1 MRLRALAGAV
11 LMAASLRAGGAEA
24 QIYRLRADAYYAAAD
39 PAVGLVVLTS
49 EARAPSWL
57 DAESVVWIGAGGQ
70 RNGDVLIASVRAR
83 DPGGRGQLRAG
94 RLLVS
99 TGAIRLVHLDGVD
112 ATARAPWGTSLE
124 VFGGVPVAAGYE
136 PRDFDWAA
144 GGRVAQRIG
153 SEASVGVSYLQQRS
167 AGAVAYEELGFDAAA
182 APLRW
187 LDGALRGAADL
198 ARPGLSD
205 LRAALALR
213 PLAALRFELFASR
226 RAPSHLLPAT
236 SLFAALGDIPSD
248 RLGGSVFWR
257 AAPRLD
263 VLGEGGVESLG
274 GEPGGDLRLRTT
286 LRLDDRG
293 DRALALEVRRQG
305 APGASW
311 TGVRATA
318 RLPLTRLLAA
328 ATELEI
334 AVPDDP
340 RGRGAV
346 WPWGLFALRLSP
358 EPRWELSGAVEA
370 SASPTSVGALSA
382 MFRVSRLWSVR

>member
-1 MRLRALAGAV
+1 MKLCALAGAA
-11 LMAASLRAGGAEA
+11 LMAALLGSGAASA

-39 PAVGLVVLTS
+39 PAVGLMMLTS
-49 EARAPSWL
+49 EARLPSWL
-57 DAESVVWIGAGGQ
+57 DAETVVWIGAGEQ
-70 RNGDVLIASVRAR
+70 RTGDVLIASVRAR
-83 DPGGRGQLRAG
+83 DPEGRGQLRAG

-99 TGAIRLVHLDGVD
+99 TGAIRPVHLDGVD

-124 VFGGVPVAAGYE
+124 VFGGVPVVPAYE

-144 GGRVAQRIG
+144 GGRVAQRVG
-153 SEASVGVSYLQQRS
+153 RDASVGVSYLQQRS
-167 AGAVAYEELGFDAAA
+167 SGAVAYEELGFDAAA
-182 APLRW
+182 APRRW
-187 LDGALRGAADL
+187 LDGAFTGAADL

-205 LRAALALR
+205 LRAAVALR
-213 PLAALRFELFASR
+213 PLAALRFELFAAR

-248 RLGGSVFWR
+248 RIGGSFLWR

-263 VLGEGGVESLG
+263 VLGDGAVESLG
-274 GEPGGDLRLRTT
+274 GEPGADLRLRTT

-293 DRALALEVRRQG
+293 DGALALELRRQG

-311 TGVRATA
+311 TGVRGTA

-334 AVPDDP
+334 AMPDAP
-340 RGRGAV
+340 RGRGSA
-346 WPWGLFALRLSP
+346 WPWGLVALRLLP
-358 EPRWELSGAVEA
+358 DPAWELSGAVEA
-370 SASPTSVGALSA
+370 SASPASAGVLRAIFRLSG
-382 MFRVSRLWSVR
+382 VWEVR